1 MLEKMLDLIRAK
13 RRKEARGL
21 TDACRALLNSSPD
34 E

>member
-21 TDACRALLNSSPD
+21 TDACRGLLIA
-34 E
+34 